1 MPNHAGATAL
11 VPIADILHSTIPSPA
26 PQHLQQVAL
35 NPLAVS
41 YCHPD
46 PMSTPVPPHFYQVA
60 AERPARFSTK
70 DGKRPKRELVEPKP
84 MPIIR
89 TAMEADVEARANQLM
104 KKFPQIASSI
114 IAPPATWYNLHDF
127 FDGYDLWVD
136 GPHFCYFVAIRIARK
151 NLESQRH
158 IEILL
163 TEIRKF
169 AQEWVTRNQHII
181 LRSADIGDLT
191 TLFDEWDRPNLDGM
205 SPDEVQYLVEHL
217 DIERRL
223 FLDRYAA
230 AQVQSRIAG
239 TMQPFPAF
247 GGPQIVVAGP
257 YPIHQFHQGPIN
269 LTSMAPTMP
278 MADRHRHDS
287 TVSNGARSVMDQRG
301 PHGSFSNQPYRQFNG
316 YSGIGTS
323 RQSNGKQHIPQ
334 VPFGNDG
341 FRQQGLSNSSGDGQA
356 RTSNRSSI
364 SHNNTRRCIEKKLIG
379 SPPENN
385 SMREPLYVHLATP
398 HRPIPSKLANRVAS
412 APMPYI
418 PFHIQTNN
426 DHSSSPPSGRP
437 NYFNQTS
444 SSSPGRNYEQNVQ
457 RSLSSSTAL
466 RSTRVLPSFST
477 SFQGPSN
484 DARVLGT
491 ARQRILEP
499 KLVLNSHNHSMT
511 MWYMHKTETDNRN
524 ARTVHV
530 NRINDDMFHNHVLKA
545 ELERYGEVEN
555 IHFLP
560 SGSCFVLFT
569 EPISAANAIRDCNG
583 RNIFGYTL
591 RVSEPIGAARARS
604 GSNASRASQSYH
616 NGGFHSSRR
625 DYEVHPSR
633 TSNRTAVT
641 NTFDLAGTRNT
652 SAGTHMIGS
661 SPNRRDRGL
670 GKKQLESH
678 LYASLTEMSQHSD
691 ALTRY
696 GQQSSM
702 PLDNIAN
709 ESNKKKRGKQTCD
722 TKTYMN
728 PAVNQAGSIVKKENS
743 APGKSATHSS
753 GLKHTKTNKKG
764 SKQNTSVNPTP
775 TTSPMRQ
782 LSAANVKEL
791 AAIGLSPDTQEVEKP
806 LVITVNNSQTSTNK
820 FNKIVGKGI
829 GCSESESSSNT
840 DVTSETAPSPT
851 ESAPSSL
858 SNISGRTL
866 TLAIDKASMKRS
878 QSAVDLTGHA
888 SGHASGHHVVKKSK
902 GSKSKKS
909 RGQKNEVKNSDG
921 SADLDVQPSIPENIQ
936 APKSQKPKKLDTSAI
951 SHSKK
956 SSNTS
961 TASKGSKRRADT
973 PSGKSHLAERK
984 PNSASRSIN
993 QTSPS
998 AKPELTLSVEAV
1010 SADQPIKTEAQSPSL
1025 NDHEWPSLEPAK
1037 YPFLVADSKLP
1048 PPIMGALIVGSK
1060 DLKKKPAV
1068 PTVAVPR
1075 AFETRPQP

>member
-1 MPNHAGATAL
+1 
-11 VPIADILHSTIPSPA
+11 
-26 PQHLQQVAL
+26 
-35 NPLAVS
+35 
-41 YCHPD
+41 
-46 PMSTPVPPHFYQVA
+46 MSTPVPPHFYQVA

-217 DIERRL
+217 DIER
-223 FLDRYAA
+223 
-230 AQVQSRIAG
+230 
-239 TMQPFPAF
+239 
-247 GGPQIVVAGP
+247 
-257 YPIHQFHQGPIN
+257 H
-269 LTSMAPTMP
+269 
-278 MADRHRHDS
+278 
-287 TVSNGARSVMDQRG
+287 
-301 PHGSFSNQPYRQFNG
+301 RQFNG

-412 APMPYI
+412 APMP
-418 PFHIQTNN
+418 
-426 DHSSSPPSGRP
+426 SPPSGRP

-591 RVSEPIGAARARS
+591 R
-604 GSNASRASQSYH
+604 
-616 NGGFHSSRR
+616 
-625 DYEVHPSR
+625 
-633 TSNRTAVT
+633 
-641 NTFDLAGTRNT
+641 
-652 SAGTHMIGS
+652 
-661 SPNRRDRGL
+661 
-670 GKKQLESH
+670 
-678 LYASLTEMSQHSD
+678 HSD

-743 APGKSATHSS
+743 APGKSATHSN

-764 SKQNTSVNPTP
+764 SKQNTMSINSVIRSVNPTP

-936 APKSQKPKKLDTSAI
+936 APKSQKTKKLDTSAI

-973 PSGKSHLAERK
+973 PSGKSHLAERN